1 MMCANLI
8 PINQTAT
15 TGYNVGGPWTLGVG
29 GLWPSHLLFPPER
42 SCKMDPPIQCYHVR
56 ASPPPYSY
64 FVRPWSDDHYNA
76 IYLFFL
82 SKHLIKFRR
91 ATLSLPYQATN
102 IFEIPLPQLNGT
114 LLRLSLRKSLR
125 QLKENTKFL
134 NNSNLKLNHK

>member
-29 GLWPSHLLFPPER
+29 GLWPSHLLFPER

-76 IYLFFL
+76 IYLFIFL
-82 SKHLIKFRR
+82 IQTPNQVSTCHAFTALPSHQHLWN
-91 ATLSLPYQATN
+91 S
-102 IFEIPLPQLNGT
+102 LPQLNGT

-125 QLKENTKFL
+125 QLKQNTKFL
-134 NNSNLKLNHK
+134 NSSNLKLNHK